1 MLELLLILNVPKTQP
16 ALFTQRDETPVPVYV
31 VEGEGF
37 FRLEGDGE
45 IVYAKE
51 FSPHVKNGKLVNETG
66 LPLTPPVHVPPGARD
81 IRISEYGYVYA
92 VINGKPKTLSQLVL
106 AKFPE
111 NTSFSP
117 EGSLFKTDAR
127 PTLGHPKT
135 EGFGAVIKKEVTK
148 KEKPADPTSPSAQT
162 DVSNAFVKPITP
174 LTDLSAPAN
183 SEPKPPAPL
192 SPTHIKVNP
201 LSLVR
206 GKEVRLGAVA
216 EITGPLSEKLREISL
231 GPTPAIG
238 TSRLITEVT
247 LQSALRSAK
256 LSDLPISW
264 EVPPKAVVRR
274 ATRTLTGQE
283 MEGLTR
289 EWLKENSYEPTQW
302 RLSSPIPDRVIPDE
316 EFTLNIERKQETQ
329 TSLILTLQIKNSE
342 GILFTKQI
350 AFLKAPPKE
359 PNVKVGDRVR
369 VLVKS
374 GLVVVEAQG
383 VVKSVSK
390 EGDVTVAL
398 DETGAILTGKLQA
411 DGSVEVKL

>member
-1 MLELLLILNVPKTQP
+1 MLELLLILNVPKTEP
-16 ALFTQRDETPVPVYV
+16 ALFPQGDETQAPLYAI
-31 VEGEGF
+31 EGEGF

-45 IVYAKE
+45 IVYTKE
-51 FSPHVKNGKLVNETG
+51 FSPDVKNGKLVNETG
-66 LPLTPPVHVPPGARD
+66 LPLTPPVHVPPGARV

-111 NTSFSP
+111 NTSFSQM
-117 EGSLFKTDAR
+117 GSLFKTDAR

-135 EGFGAVIKKEVTK
+135 EGFGAVIKKE
-148 KEKPADPTSPSAQT
+148 KPADPTSHFAQT
-162 DVSNAFVKPITP
+162 DVSNAFVKPLTP
-174 LTDLSAPAN
+174 LADSSAPAN

-192 SPTHIKVNP
+192 SPTHIKVKP
-201 LSLVR
+201 LSVVR
-206 GKEVRLGAVA
+206 GKEVRLGAIA
-216 EITGPLSEKLREISL
+216 EITGPLTDKLSEISL
-231 GPTPAIG
+231 GPTPALG

-283 MEGLTR
+283 MEGFAR
-289 EWLKENSYEPTQW
+289 EWLKENSYEPSQW

-350 AFLKAPPKE
+350 AFLKAPLKE
-359 PNVKVGDRVR
+359 PTIKVGDRVR

-383 VVKSVSK
+383 VVKSLSK
-390 EGDVTVAL
+390 EGDVTVVL
-398 DETGAILTGKLQA
+398 DETGAILIGKLQA